1 MSALNHTNSLLEKF
15 CNDTI
20 KQQLGDISGLP
31 KDLTDYVRK
40 VYREFIAGYL
50 NMLRQ
55 KENKPVDWTPETFL
69 IDSELADEMRHFFS
83 DYQHVTREFYRLNQ
97 KMDRLQEFDKDKQP
111 DLYQYEI
118 DNILRRFNRQVSPG
132 DDFEKT
138 A

>member
-1 MSALNHTNSLLEKF
+1 MTKLNNPGRKLEEF
-15 CNDTI
+15 CKTAI
-20 KQQLGDISGLP
+20 EQRLGDMSGLP
-31 KDLTDYVRK
+31 KELITYTRK
-40 VYREFIAGYL
+40 VYRDFITGYL
-50 NMLRQ
+50 NILRQ
-55 KENKPVDWTPETFL
+55 REKKPAHWMPDSL
-69 IDSELADEMRHFFS
+69 SIDAELSDEMRHFFS
-83 DYQHVTREFYRLNQ
+83 DYQHITREFYRLNQ